1 MDASVLN
8 DSDDAIV
15 AFARHLTE
23 PGADLGR
30 RLSETEGDARERALR
45 AALNAT
51 AERIAKDL
59 RELALIANASS
70 TKIAQNSFFL
80 DRIGKTAEK
89 EADLVDNAI
98 AGLAKTVG
106 QMREVVQGA
115 QRSLIVSLE
124 TTSTSASTAAT
135 ARQVVCDVID
145 VCTRVERLHDMFFE
159 LEPNAETSQALRLAT
174 REALNIAKT
183 VRVSSQRLEEALTD
197 VAIATRVTHDQ
208 MAAIEV
214 STAEQTK
221 QLEALVSDARTVAA
235 AATSTLRMAAD
246 ANDLHIGDL
255 NSKLHEVVGRYRL
268 GNFVDRALDFA
279 EATACEIE
287 AVLEDGLQRGLYE
300 LRELLA
306 PAYHELRGA
315 EVISLARLFDI
326 GPTANAFEPTKYGVT
341 YDARIDEALCDLLDR
356 HADRNPI
363 LTAMCILDNN
373 AFHIGYSRAGRAAI
387 TGSRIIDR
395 ANNRIKRIFDD
406 RTSLRCARVGLPADE
421 WPSALLDPNL
431 LESSENKR
439 SSTSRRPYLLQ
450 SYARDT
456 GEVFNDLSVA
466 LYVQDRHYG
475 ALSIAYHAHVV

>member
-8 DSDDAIV
+8 DSDDAII

-23 PGADLGR
+23 PGADLGL
-30 RLSETEGDARERALR
+30 RLSEAEGDARERALR
-45 AALNAT
+45 IALNAT

-98 AGLAKTVG
+98 AGLGKTVDHL
-106 QMREVVQGA
+106 RAVLLGA

-124 TTSTSASTAAT
+124 TASTTAATAAT

-145 VCTRVERLHDMFFE
+145 VCTRVERLHEMFFE
-159 LEPNAETSQALRLAT
+159 LQTDAEASQALRLAT
-174 REALNIAKT
+174 REALDIAKA
-183 VRVSSQRLEEALTD
+183 VRVSSQRIEEALTD
-197 VAIATRVTHDQ
+197 VAITTRVTHDQ

-214 STAEQTK
+214 TTAEQTK

-246 ANDLHIGDL
+246 AKDLHIGDL

-268 GNFVDRALDFA
+268 GNFVDHALDFA
-279 EATACEIE
+279 EATAREIE
-287 AVLEDGLQRGLYE
+287 AILEDGLQRGLYH
-300 LRELLA
+300 LKELLA
-306 PAYHELRGA
+306 PVYHELRGD
-315 EVISLARLFDI
+315 EVTDLARLFDV
-326 GPTANAFEPTKYGVT
+326 GPASSAFEPSKYGVT
-341 YDARIDEALCDLLDR
+341 YDAKIDEALCDLLDR

-373 AFHIGYSRAGRAAI
+373 AFHIGYSQAGRAAI

-406 RTSLRCARVGLPADE
+406 RTSLRCARVGLPTSE
-421 WPSALLDPNL
+421 WPSAMLDPHM
-431 LESSENKR
+431 LELGESRR
-439 SSTSRRPYLLQ
+439 SATARRPYLLQ

>member
-1 MDASVLN
+1 MDAPVLN

-15 AFARHLTE
+15 AFARHLTQ
-23 PGADLGR
+23 PGADLGL
-30 RLSETEGDARERALR
+30 RLSETEGDTRERALR
-45 AALNAT
+45 IALNAT

-98 AGLAKTVG
+98 GGLGKTVDH
-106 QMREVVQGA
+106 MREVVRGA

-124 TTSTSASTAAT
+124 TASMSAATAAT

-159 LEPNAETSQALRLAT
+159 LQTDAEASQALRLAT
-174 REALNIAKT
+174 REALDIAKA
-183 VRVSSQRLEEALTD
+183 VRVSSQHIEEALAD

-214 STAEQTK
+214 TAAEQTT

-255 NSKLHEVVGRYRL
+255 NSKLHEVLGRYRL
-268 GNFVDRALDFA
+268 GTFIDHALDFA
-279 EATACEIE
+279 EATAREVESI
-287 AVLEDGLQRGLYE
+287 LEDGLQRGAYQLN
-300 LRELLA
+300 ELLA
-306 PAYHELRGA
+306 PAYHELRGD
-315 EVISLARLFDI
+315 EVIGLARLFDI
-326 GPTANAFEPTKYGVT
+326 GPVSSAFEPAKYGVT
-341 YDARIDEALCDLLDR
+341 YDATIDEALCSLLDR

-363 LTAMCILDNN
+363 LTAMCVLDNN
-373 AFHIGYSRAGRAAI
+373 AFHIGYSRAGRAPL
-387 TGSRIIDR
+387 TGSRILDR

-406 RTSLRCARVGLPADE
+406 RTALRCARVGLPAHE
-421 WPSALLDPNL
+421 WPSALLDPQM
-431 LESSENKR
+431 LELSENR
-439 SSTSRRPYLLQ
+439 RPATARRPYLLQ

-456 GEVFNDLSVA
+456 GEVYNDLSVA

-475 ALSIAYHAHVV
+475 ALSIAYHAHLV

>member
-1 MDASVLN
+1 MDAPVLN
-8 DSDDAIV
+8 DSDDPIV
-15 AFARHLTE
+15 AFARYLTE
-23 PGADLGR
+23 PGADLGL
-30 RLSETEGDARERALR
+30 RLPEAEGDARERALR

-98 AGLAKTVG
+98 AGLGKTVEH
-106 QMREVVQGA
+106 MREVVLGA

-124 TTSTSASTAAT
+124 TSSMSASTAAT

-145 VCTRVERLHDMFFE
+145 VCTRVERLHEMFFD
-159 LEPNAETSQALRLAT
+159 LPNAEASQALRLAT
-174 REALNIAKT
+174 REALDIAKA
-183 VRVSSQRLEEALTD
+183 VRVSSQRIEEALTD

-214 STAEQTK
+214 STAEQTM
-221 QLEALVSDARTVAA
+221 QLEALVSDARSVAA

-246 ANDLHIGDL
+246 ANELHIGDL

-268 GNFVDRALDFA
+268 GTFVDHALDFA
-279 EATACEIE
+279 EATASEVE
-287 AVLEDGLQRGLYE
+287 AILEDGLQRGLYQ
-300 LRELLA
+300 LNELLA
-306 PAYHELRGA
+306 PAYRELRGD
-315 EVISLARLFDI
+315 EVIDLARLFDI
-326 GPTANAFEPTKYGVT
+326 GPASSAFVPTKYGVS
-341 YDARIDEALCDLLDR
+341 YDAKIDKALCDLLDR

-373 AFHIGYSRAGRAAI
+373 AFHIGYSRAGRAAL
-387 TGSRIIDR
+387 TGSRIVDR
-395 ANNRIKRIFDD
+395 ANNRVKRIFDD
-406 RTSLRCARVGLPADE
+406 RTSLRCARVGLSASEP
-421 WPSALLDPNL
+421 PLALLDPRV
-431 LESSENKR
+431 LEQSENRR
-439 SSTSRRPYLLQ
+439 SATARRPYLLQ